1 MLFKP
6 TVSLLPHQKEA
17 VNWMAIQEKR
27 VPSGGILA
35 HDMGLGKTVTTIHH
49 LCSTVG
55 AEKDFTQT
63 LIIVPT
69 NLFAQWQEELKKF
82 ILDFQ
87 DSFITFY
94 NSQHRTDIEEA
105 EIVLTTYDTVV
116 TDGVR
121 SIPTLFRKWRR
132 IVLDEAHE
140 IRNPK
145 SQRSRIISLIPA
157 KTKWCLT
164 GTPIW
169 NDRDDLLTLY
179 NFIAQESGFNTDTIY
194 QDKSYIH
201 IRGKELLTLPNLTQL
216 DIMCNFSPQRLE
228 HYKKYE
234 RKVLKMTARG
244 LRKDRL
250 ANICHLRKMCN
261 DTPKDFLKSAKLESE
276 VNVKFQ
282 RLYEFIDETHMSE
295 KIVVFSQW
303 ATTLQALKLHLEEK
317 GIHNISMFHGELSQ
331 NERQRQLNEFK
342 QGENRILLITVKCGA
357 VGLNLVC
364 ANHICI
370 LEPQYSPFAEKQA
383 IDRVYRIGQNKNVC
397 VYRFYI
403 KHTIEAWMISIG
415 KLKIA
420 VKVNELDN
428 GEEDENEYVA
438 RKLHMFQKYVSMDFT
453 LKNLNPTQI
462 KDLINELDTNE

>member
-6 TVSLLPHQKEA
+6 TVSLLPHQAEA
-17 VNWMAIQEKR
+17 VSWMAQQEKR

-49 LCSTVG
+49 LCSTIG

-82 ILDFQ
+82 IMDFE

-94 NSQHRTDIEEA
+94 NSQNRRNIEDA

-140 IRNPK
+140 IRNHK

-169 NDRDDLLTLY
+169 NNRDDLMALY
-179 NFIAQESGFNTDTIY
+179 RFIAEQTAVTPDVLY

-201 IRGKELLTLPNLTQL
+201 IRGKEVLTLPQL
-216 DIMCNFSPQRLE
+216 VPLDVMCNFSPARLE

-234 RKVLKMTARG
+234 KKVLKMTARG

-261 DTPKDFLKSAKLESE
+261 DTPQDFLRSEKLESE

-282 RLYEFIDETHMSE
+282 KLVEFIEDIDTDE

-303 ATTLQALKLHLEEK
+303 ATTLHALKNHLEAN
-317 GIHNISMFHGELSQ
+317 GISNISMFHGELSQ
-331 NERQRQLNEFK
+331 TERQRQLSLFK
-342 QGENRILLITVKCGA
+342 QQNGNRILLITVKCGG

-383 IDRVYRIGQNKNVC
+383 IDRVYRIGQNKKVF

-403 KHTIEAWMISIG
+403 KNTIENWMSSIAE
-415 KLKIA
+415 LKNA
-420 VKVNELDN
+420 VKRNELDN
-428 GEEDENEYVA
+428 ANEDEQEHINKKGEMF
-438 RKLHMFQKYVSMDFT
+438 RKFVSMEFKLQN
-453 LKNLNPTQI
+453 LKKEQI
-462 KDLINELDTNE
+462 ELLIEEP

>member
-6 TVSLLPHQKEA
+6 TVSLLPHQAEA
-17 VNWMAIQEKR
+17 VSWMAQQEKR

-49 LCSTVG
+49 LCSTIG

-82 ILDFQ
+82 IIDFE

-94 NSQHRTDIEEA
+94 NSQNRRNIEDA

-140 IRNPK
+140 IRNQK
-145 SQRSRIISLIPA
+145 SQRSRIISRIPA

-169 NDRDDLLTLY
+169 NNRDDLMALY
-179 NFIAQESGFNTDTIY
+179 SFIAEEYGVKNDVLY

-201 IRGKELLTLPNLTQL
+201 IRGKEVLTLPHLRNL
-216 DIMCNFSPQRLE
+216 DVICDFSPARLE

-234 RKVLKMTARG
+234 KKVLKMTARG

-261 DTPKDFLKSAKLESE
+261 DTPMDFLRTAKIDAE

-282 RLYEFIDETHMSE
+282 KLVEFIEDIDSAE

-303 ATTLQALKLHLEEK
+303 ATTLHALKKHLEDND
-317 GIHNISMFHGELSQ
+317 ISNISMFHGELSQ
-331 NERQRQLNEFK
+331 TERQRQLKLFK
-342 QGENRILLITVKCGA
+342 DGENRVLLITVKCGG

-364 ANHICI
+364 ANHICM

-383 IDRVYRIGQNKNVC
+383 IDRVYRIGQMKKVF

-403 KHTIEAWMISIG
+403 KNTIENWMNSIG
-415 KLKIA
+415 ELKNA
-420 VKVNELDN
+420 VKRNELDN
-428 GEEDENEYVA
+428 AEEDEQEHINKKGE
-438 RKLHMFQKYVSMDFT
+438 MFRKYVSLEYIMDKMD
-453 LKNLNPTQI
+453 KNQI
-462 KDLINELDTNE
+462 ELLIQEP